1 MPGLTTTKEAYVTL
15 VTNAEY
21 GLGAAVLG
29 YQLCAMGTTRHTVVM
44 VTSSVTKETREL
56 LATTWDHVVD
66 VSEMQSHDV
75 DRLALMERPELGVTF
90 SKLNVWK
97 LLQYEKVGVWGQQ
110 YLILYWCIFVNVLL
124 AVFCGI
130 LFLSIA
136 LNSGFLN

>member
-97 LLQYEKVGVWGQQ
+97 LLHYEKVGVWGRVNN
-110 YLILYWCIFVNVLL
+110 ILYYIG
-124 AVFCGI
+124 VF
-130 LFLSIA
+130 L
-136 LNSGFLN
+136 